1 MKKINENT
9 KVTINFKQLKKLVKE
24 GFKEDAEAWEIEDAW
39 EEDLNEIDSAQW
51 DLKAYATKAS
61 EAIDKEEYEKAF
73 EAACSARDEANK
85 LIKLLGRNG
94 YGDDPASSYDD
105 EEEED

>member
-1 MKKINENT
+1 MKKQIT
-9 KVTINFKQLKKLVKE
+9 FSQLKRLVKE

-51 DLKAYATKAS
+51 DLKAYATNAS

-73 EAACSARDEANK
+73 KAACSARDEANK